1 MHSHTG
7 VGTST
12 EPNLST
18 TSAHPATSPKTPC
31 LSPSYSSSLS
41 QGSFYYY
48 LAATVLLLTALAAAS
63 LTPRPSCVIII
74 TGHSTVI
81 QGNCQL
87 HPHLILAAH
96 PKGLSLEQFSKFQNI
111 LNHGSQHSSHR

>member
-1 MHSHTG
+1 MQSHTG

-12 EPNLST
+12 EPSPFT
-18 TSAHPATSPKTPC
+18 TSAHPATSPKTPYP
-31 LSPSYSSSLS
+31 SPSCSFSPS

-48 LAATVLLLTALAAAS
+48 LAAAVLLLTALAVAGFTS
-63 LTPRPSCVIII
+63 RSSCVIII

-87 HPHLILAAH
+87 PPHLILAAH
-96 PKGLSLEQFSKFQNI
+96 PRGLSLEQFSKFQDS
-111 LNHGSQHSSHR
+111 LSHGSQHSSHR